1 MGSSRV
7 PWPAISRS
15 PRGARAHEESRP
27 RGQADPLERGGVVE
41 GAALGAVA
49 VVLQAHVQVV
59 VAQLGGRA
67 VILLDGL
74 RLGVVV
80 LVLLLVRGVL
90 VVRVVVVL
98 VVIVGVVVS
107 FVVEVEVL
115 VVERGLVDV
124 VSELGAGA
132 RHCGRSHGVPF
143 AWAGGQP
150 ATGYGNPLRHS
161 RQPSNCSV
169 YSPGSPHRR
178 LSTPSSRSHSASRR
192 GKPTTTGVAGP
203 PDI

>member
-1 MGSSRV
+1 VAGDLEVLHDR
-7 PWPAISRS
+7 
-15 PRGARAHEESRP
+15 ARAHEESRP

-80 LVLLLVRGVL
+80 LVLVLVGGVL
-90 VVRVVVVL
+90 VVVRVVVVL

-107 FVVEVEVL
+107 FVVESVSSVLERVTVEEATEFLSRGRADSRRRGMGTRSGTVDNPRIVAFIPQDHRTDDL
-115 VVERGLVDV
+115 VCPHLVRTRRRAAANLPSGASPALLT
-124 VSELGAGA
+124 SELGLLW
-132 RHCGRSHGVPF
+132 RS
-143 AWAGGQP
+143 
-150 ATGYGNPLRHS
+150 
-161 RQPSNCSV
+161 
-169 YSPGSPHRR
+169 
-178 LSTPSSRSHSASRR
+178 
-192 GKPTTTGVAGP
+192 
-203 PDI
+203 